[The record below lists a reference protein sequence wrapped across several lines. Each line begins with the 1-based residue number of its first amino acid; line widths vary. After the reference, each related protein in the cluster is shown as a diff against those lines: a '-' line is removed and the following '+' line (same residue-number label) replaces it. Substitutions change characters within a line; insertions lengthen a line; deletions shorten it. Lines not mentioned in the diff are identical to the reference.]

1 MAKYSRG
8 RARARQ
14 SARTGA
20 FEVFV
25 RPEQTLLGRIVGILI
40 RLRVE
45 LLLAASLTLA
55 WLLLSTLMTTWLLW
69 TVLATVATVMIVV
82 PVIRRYVTRRF
93 WCVLTRHRMKAC
105 FEQTRTMTHDGKL
118 PSLLWSRPTPVG
130 ERVRVWLPA
139 GLSVNDLERV
149 TDNIATA
156 CFARS
161 ARIERGRNAH
171 VASILTVR
179 RDPLESRTVVPDL
192 LSGLGQWF
200 GPTTD
205 SDDGN
210 VVVALPSRSDVLT
223 DLRSAAPEREPATA
237 TPAREHTPSARRG
250 GTPVKNRTQ
259 PIDTP
264 SEPVVRGFNGTDVS
278 DYV

>member
-1 MAKYSRG
+1 MAKYRRG

-20 FEVFV
+20 LEVFV
-25 RPEQTLLGRIVGILI
+25 RPEQTLLGRAVGILI

-55 WLLLSTLMTTWLLW
+55 WLLLSTLMATWAIW
-69 TVLATVATVMIVV
+69 TVLIMVTLLIAGI
-82 PVIRRYVTRRF
+82 PVFRRYVVRRF

-149 TDNIATA
+149 TENIATA

-171 VASILTVR
+171 LASILTVR
-179 RDPLESRTVVPDL
+179 RDPLDSRTVASDIL
-192 LSGLGQWF
+192 GGLHRF
-200 GPTTD
+200 DPTTNTD
-205 SDDGN
+205 NTD
-210 VVVALPSRSDVLT
+210 VVVPLPSRNDVFT
-223 DLRSAAPEREPATA
+223 DLRPVTPNRESATRAPAA
-237 TPAREHTPSARRG
+237 EHTPSARRG
-250 GTPVKNRTQ
+250 GTPAPHRT
-259 PIDTP
+259 TP
-264 SEPVVRGFNGTDVS
+264 SDNTTEPAVRGFNGTDVS

>member
-1 MAKYSRG
+1 MAKYRRG
-8 RARARQ
+8 RAGARQ

-25 RPEQTLLGRIVGILI
+25 RPDHTLLGRAVGILV

-45 LLLAASLTLA
+45 LLLAASITLA
-55 WLLLSTLMTTWLLW
+55 WLLLSTLMPSWAIW
-69 TVLATVATVMIVV
+69 TVLITVTLLIAGV
-82 PVIRRYVTRRF
+82 PVIRRYVVRRF

-130 ERVRVWLPA
+130 ECVRVWLPA

-149 TDNIATA
+149 TENIATA

-171 VASILTVR
+171 LASILTVR
-179 RDPLESRTVVPDL
+179 RDPLESRTVASDAL
-192 LSGLGQWF
+192 GGLHRF
-200 GPTTD
+200 DHTTD
-205 SDDGN
+205 TDDN
-210 VVVALPSRSDVLT
+210 DVVVALPSRNDVLA
-223 DLRSAAPEREPATA
+223 DLRATTPKRASAA
-237 TPAREHTPSARRG
+237 EHTPSARRG
-250 GTPVKNRTQ
+250 GTPAPHRT
-259 PIDTP
+259 TP
-264 SEPVVRGFNGTDVS
+264 SDNITEPAVRGFNGTDVS

>member
-1 MAKYSRG
+1 MAKYRRG

-25 RPEQTLLGRIVGILI
+25 RPEHTLLGRAVGILI

-55 WLLLSTLMTTWLLW
+55 WLLLSTLMPTWAIW
-69 TVLATVATVMIVV
+69 TVLITVTLLIAGI
-82 PVIRRYVTRRF
+82 PVISRYVVRRF

-139 GLSVNDLERV
+139 GLSVNDLDRV
-149 TDNIATA
+149 TENIATA

-179 RDPLESRTVVPDL
+179 RDPLESRTVAADVL
-192 LSGLGQWF
+192 GGLHRF
-200 GPTTD
+200 DHTTD
-205 SDDGN
+205 TDDN
-210 VVVALPSRSDVLT
+210 DVVVPLPSRNDVLT
-223 DLRSAAPEREPATA
+223 DLRATTPKRESATRASAA
-237 TPAREHTPSARRG
+237 EHTPSARRG
-250 GTPVKNRTQ
+250 DAPAPHRTPTPEN
-259 PIDTP
+259 P
-264 SEPVVRGFNGTDVS
+264 SEPAVRGFNGTDVS